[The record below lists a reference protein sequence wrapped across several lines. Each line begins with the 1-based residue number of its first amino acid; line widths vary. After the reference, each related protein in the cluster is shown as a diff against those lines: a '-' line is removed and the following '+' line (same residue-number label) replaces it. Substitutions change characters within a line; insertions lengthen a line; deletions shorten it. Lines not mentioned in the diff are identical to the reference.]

1 MDNTQNELN
10 DDITSNALHIQAL
23 HILNDAIDKDRY
35 ATISKSLL
43 RNRVMMLWMT
53 EPENIG
59 YQKMLEELDKESSVE
74 RLEKI
79 LALANKVK
87 RQ

>member
-1 MDNTQNELN
+1 MSNTQNELN

-59 YQKMLEELDKESSVE
+59 YQKMLEELDKGSSVE

>member
-1 MDNTQNELN
+1 MNNTQNELN

-23 HILNDAIDKDRY
+23 HILNDAIDKDRS

-59 YQKMLEELDKESSVE
+59 YQKMLEELDKGSSVE

>member
-1 MDNTQNELN
+1 MHNTRNELN

-59 YQKMLEELDKESSVE
+59 YQKMLEELDKGSSVE

>member
-1 MDNTQNELN
+1 MNNTQNELN

-35 ATISKSLL
+35 ATMSKSLL

-59 YQKMLEELDKESSVE
+59 YQKMLEELDKGSSVE

>member
-1 MDNTQNELN
+1 MHNTQNELN

-59 YQKMLEELDKESSVE
+59 YQKMLEELDKGGSVE

>member
-1 MDNTQNELN
+1 MNNTQNELN

-59 YQKMLEELDKESSVE
+59 YQKMLEELDKGSSVE

>member
-1 MDNTQNELN
+1 MNNTQNELN

-59 YQKMLEELDKESSVE
+59 YQKMLEELDKGSSVE

-79 LALANKVK
+79 LALANKV
-87 RQ
+87 RR

>member
-1 MDNTQNELN
+1 MNNTQKELN

-59 YQKMLEELDKESSVE
+59 YQKMLEELDKGSSVE

>member
-1 MDNTQNELN
+1 MHNTQNELN

-59 YQKMLEELDKESSVE
+59 YQKMLEELDKGSSVE

>member
-1 MDNTQNELN
+1 MNNTQNELN

-53 EPENIG
+53 EPENIS
-59 YQKMLEELDKESSVE
+59 YQKMLEELDKGSSVE

-79 LALANKVK
+79 LALANKV
-87 RQ
+87 RR